1 MYPFS
6 NHFMTLLFCSPIS
19 FFSYLFVSFLSFI
32 FLFSL
37 SSCPNKPFVS
47 PLHDISNLFLFSFN
61 RVNSS
66 PRWFTRHQYL
76 RHACSSTCTSP
87 DRIRYNICVLLLTFL
102 NIEFP
107 LAFPS
112 HSFLLFFCT
121 SLLSFSLFLSFFLS
135 FFHSSF
141 LSLSLPYSLSTPR
154 LPFTFYYFRSW
165 MVFPY
170 MKLDSVWA
178 KRLQR
183 RFFENFRIMT
193 LVRHKIFK
201 ILSTISNR
209 FFVQFCLL
217 TFHNLPVITK
227 YGIFIF

>member
-1 MYPFS
+1 MKTYIYPFS

-19 FFSYLFVSFLSFI
+19 FFSYLFDLFISSI

-47 PLHDISNLFLFSFN
+47 PLHDISNLFLFLSN

-102 NIEFP
+102 NIDIFSPCIPLTFFP
-107 LAFPS
+107 FVFLYFPS
-112 HSFLLFFCT
+112 I
-121 SLLSFSLFLSFFLS
+121 FLSLSIFLSISLSIFLSIFPS

-141 LSLSLPYSLSTPR
+141 LSFSINIGN
-154 LPFTFYYFRSW
+154 
-165 MVFPY
+165 FPSNQ
-170 MKLDSVWA
+170 KCTENSSV
-178 KRLQR
+178 
-183 RFFENFRIMT
+183 I
-193 LVRHKIFK
+193 
-201 ILSTISNR
+201 
-209 FFVQFCLL
+209 
-217 TFHNLPVITK
+217 
-227 YGIFIF
+227 